1 MILITTGR
9 GLAMWEVYWNTVRTS
24 GIDWFILA
32 FGSFLILAHLFGLL
46 LRWRGNSVAFVSGME
61 RYRVVLLSLTELL
74 PILGLLG
81 TVLSLMATFQNI
93 MSSGEETPN
102 LAETLRTFAPALSA
116 TCSGLLMI
124 APNLVLNALL
134 WLATPRAPVEE
145 AV

>member
-1 MILITTGR
+1 MTFIRPGR

-32 FGSFLILAHLFGLL
+32 FGSFLILAHLFGLV
-46 LRWRGNSVAFVSGME
+46 LRWRGNSVSFVQGLE

-93 MSSGEETPN
+93 MTTNEE
-102 LAETLRTFAPALSA
+102 
-116 TCSGLLMI
+116 
-124 APNLVLNALL
+124 
-134 WLATPRAPVEE
+134 
-145 AV
+145 